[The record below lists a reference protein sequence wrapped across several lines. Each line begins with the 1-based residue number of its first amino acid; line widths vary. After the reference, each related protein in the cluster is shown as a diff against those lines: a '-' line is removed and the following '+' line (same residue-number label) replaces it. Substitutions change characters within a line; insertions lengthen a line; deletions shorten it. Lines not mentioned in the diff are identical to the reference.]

1 MPEGD
6 LHTEAGPKPKLK
18 HKSSVNKEEK
28 EKFLHA
34 ASGAA
39 D

>member
-6 LHTEAGPKPKLK
+6 LHAEAGPKPKLNLRS
-18 HKSSVNKEEK
+18 HANKEEK
-28 EKFLHA
+28 GKFLHA
-34 ASGAA
+34 ASEAA